1 MSSSADGH
9 RLARLPGGGRVITAP
24 MRERASVSVAL
35 LVAAGSRYEQPDK
48 RGVAH
53 FIEHMV
59 FKGSERYPTA
69 RHISEAV
76 EGVGG
81 VLNAATDKE
90 MTMFWAKVPAEH
102 QSLAVEVLGDMVF
115 HSTFDTREIAK
126 ERQVVIEELRMYQD
140 NPQEHVS
147 TLFEEAMWPEHPL
160 GWDTAGSEESV
171 RAIER
176 DDCMA
181 FLESH
186 YHADRIVA
194 SMAGAIDH
202 GDALAQVSEALGS
215 WGNGAVPVCPPAEP
229 AGDGDDRLKLQNRR
243 TEQANVCIGA
253 RSASYTDP
261 ERFAVDLM
269 TAVLGEGMSSR
280 LFLHLREDRGLAY
293 DVHAFTVKHRD
304 SGAIG
309 IYIGCEPRRA
319 AAATEAAVAELEQ
332 LATEPV
338 GELELRKARAL
349 ILGRLLLQLE
359 GTSSLATFLGQQELL
374 TGEILLPEELV
385 RRIEAVSADDVRRA
399 AGAALDA
406 GLCGAVIGPFA
417 KPDKFEKILARTAGS
432 AKGA

>member
-9 RLARLPGGGRVITAP
+9 RLTRLAGGARVITAP

-35 LVAAGSRYEQPDK
+35 LVAAGSRYEQPEK

-102 QSLAVEVLGDMVF
+102 QSLAIEVLGDMVF
-115 HSTFDTREIAK
+115 HSSFDTGEIAK

-147 TLFEEAMWPEHPL
+147 TLFEEAMWPDHPL
-160 GWDTAGSEESV
+160 GWDTAGNEESV

-181 FLESH
+181 FLARH

-202 GDALAQVSEALGS
+202 GDALAQVSEALGA
-215 WGNGAVPVCPPAEP
+215 WGNGAVPSYQPAEP
-229 AGDGDDRLKLQNRR
+229 VADGERLKLQNRR

-261 ERFAVDLM
+261 QRFAVDLM

-332 LATEPV
+332 LAGEPV

-374 TGEILLPEELV
+374 TGEILLPDELV
-385 RRIEAVSADDVRRA
+385 RRIEAVSADDVQRA
-399 AGAALDA
+399 AVAALDA
-406 GLCGAVIGPFA
+406 GLRGAVIGPFA

-432 AKGA
+432 ARGE

>member
-1 MSSSADGH
+1 MTSSAAGH
-9 RLARLPGGGRVITAP
+9 RLTRLRDGARVITAP
-24 MRERASVSVAL
+24 MRERTSVSVAL
-35 LVAAGSRYEQPDK
+35 LVAAGSRYERPES
-48 RGVAH
+48 RGLAH

-69 RHISEAV
+69 RHISEAI

-90 MTMFWAKVPAEH
+90 MTLFWAKVPARH
-102 QSLAVEVLGDMVF
+102 QALAIEVLGDMVF
-115 HSTFDTREIAK
+115 HSKFEKGEITK

-147 TLFEEAMWPEHPL
+147 TLFEEAMWPDHPL
-160 GWDTAGSEESV
+160 GWDTAGTEEAV

-176 DDCMA
+176 DDCVS
-181 FLESH
+181 FLEGH
-186 YHADRIVA
+186 YHADRVVA
-194 SMAGAIDH
+194 SVAGATDH
-202 GDALAQVSEALGS
+202 AAALAHLSEALGA
-215 WGNGAVPVCPPAEP
+215 WGDGAAPEYEPAEP
-229 AGDGDDRLKLQNRR
+229 APDGERLRFQHRR

-261 ERFAVDLM
+261 DRFAVDLM

-304 SGAIG
+304 SGALG

-319 AAATEAAVAELEQ
+319 AAAAAAAVAELEQ
-332 LATEPV
+332 LASEPV
-338 GELELRKARAL
+338 GEEELRKARAL

-359 GTSSLATFLGQQELL
+359 GTSSLCTFLGQQELL
-374 TGEILLPEELV
+374 SGEILLPDELV
-385 RRIEAVSADDVRRA
+385 RRVEAVDAAGVQRAA
-399 AGAALDA
+399 AGALEA
-406 GLCGAVIGPFA
+406 GLRGAVIGPFA
-417 KPDKFEKILARTAGS
+417 KPDKFEKVLART
-432 AKGA
+432 